1 MARETGKVASNNMT
15 DGALSGYLVLDLTN
29 FVAGPYMTRLLAG
42 LGAEVIKVE
51 KPSTGD
57 GLRNSCPFYQDI
69 PGQERS
75 LPFLY
80 FNMGKKSITMD
91 LKTSEGKVI
100 LLDLVRR
107 ADMVVEN
114 FEPRVLPSIGLD
126 YKVLSQINPGIVMTS
141 ISNFGQDGPYRDYH
155 ATEIVEY
162 ALSGLMNMTGESD
175 REPLK
180 LGLNVAQMVAGQNAL
195 VPALAALFQK
205 ECTGQGEHIDISI
218 MEFCAG
224 LMEFQLP
231 MFMHVK
237 HITRRAGRL
246 NEKGH
251 PWGALPCRDGW
262 VALAATN
269 KGYRMLAEMMG
280 VPEMLDP
287 KFSSTIGR
295 LLNHD
300 ELDAYMMPWLLG
312 HDKQEIFDMVGGNI
326 PQTAAGM
333 VLNVKEIVE
342 SPMLADLKY
351 FIEIEHPVTGRATY
365 PGAPFALSETPWRHR
380 RAPLL
385 GEHNDEIYSALLGY
399 STDRIGRLKTSAVI

>member
-1 MARETGKVASNNMT
+1 MA
-15 DGALSGYLVLDLTN
+15 DGTLSGYRVLDLTH
-29 FVAGPYMTRLLAG
+29 FVAGPYMTRLLSG

-51 KPSTGD
+51 KPRVGD
-57 GLRNSCPFYQDI
+57 ILRNSCPFYQDI
-69 PGQERS
+69 PGLERS

-80 FNMGKKSITMD
+80 LNMGKKSITLD
-91 LKTSEGKVI
+91 LQTAEGKSAM
-100 LLDLVRR
+100 LELARK

-114 FEPRVLPSIGLD
+114 FEPRVLPSLGLD
-126 YKVLSQINPGIVMTS
+126 YSVLSQVNPGLVMTS

-155 ATEIVEY
+155 ASEIVEY

-180 LGLNVAQMVAGQNAL
+180 LGLNVAQMVAGQNAI
-195 VPALAALFQK
+195 VPALAALFRK
-205 ECTGQGEHIDISI
+205 ECNGNGEYFDISI
-218 MEFCAG
+218 MEYCVG

-231 MFMHVK
+231 MYMHVK
-237 HITRRAGRL
+237 HITKRSGRL

-295 LLNHD
+295 LMNHD
-300 ELDAYMMPWLLG
+300 ELDAYMMPWLLE

-351 FIEIEHPVTGRATY
+351 FIEIEHPATGKATY
-365 PGAPFALSETPWRHR
+365 PGAPFMMSETPWKCK

-385 GEHNDEIYSALLGY
+385 GEHNNEIYGKLLDY
-399 STDRIGRLKTSAVI
+399 STDKIGQLRTAVVI